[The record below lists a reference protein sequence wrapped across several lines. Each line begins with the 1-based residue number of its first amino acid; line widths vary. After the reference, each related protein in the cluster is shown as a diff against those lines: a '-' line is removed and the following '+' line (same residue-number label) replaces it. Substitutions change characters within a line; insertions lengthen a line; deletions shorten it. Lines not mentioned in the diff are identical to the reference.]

1 MKIGMKLGV
10 LALTVFLVS
19 LTTFMLTLLLKGDP
33 VVAVLGTSYDN
44 KTPTGLAQIETVRK
58 ELRLDRAVPMRYL
71 LWAKGVATGDLGHK
85 VAPSS
90 GKIPTT
96 RILKERL
103 PVTLEIMILT
113 QIVAVLI
120 AVPMGVMSAYRKGKP
135 TDSAITGASF
145 ILLALPN
152 FALALILVFVFSVK
166 LKWLPSVGYTRLTE
180 DLGKNLRSMVIPV
193 LTLALGLASVY
204 TRLLRSE
211 MSATLQEDFIQMA
224 TAKGIKPWRVLL
236 GHALRPSSFSLL
248 TVIGINIGALIG
260 GAVIMEQLM
269 SINGVGSALVESILS
284 REYQVV
290 LGLVLVITLFYVTAN
305 FVVDLLYSVLDPRIR
320 RGSTRG

>member
-1 MKIGMKLGV
+1 MRIGTKLGI

-19 LTTFMLTLLLKGDP
+19 LVTFMISLLLPGDP
-33 VVAVLGTSYDN
+33 VAIALGTSYN
-44 KTPTGLAQIETVRK
+44 PNTASGRAQITEVRK

-71 LWAKGVATGDLGHK
+71 LWAKGAATGDLGRK
-85 VAPSS
+85 VGSSS
-90 GKIPTT
+90 GGVKTT

-103 PVTLEIMILT
+103 PVTLEIMVLT
-113 QIVAVLI
+113 QIVAILLAI
-120 AVPMGVMSAYRKGKP
+120 PLGMLSAYRKGKA
-135 TDSAITGASF
+135 TDNIITGGSF
-145 ILLALPN
+145 AMLALPN
-152 FALALILVFVFSVK
+152 FALGLVLVYIFSVK

-193 LTLALGLASVY
+193 LTLALGLAAVY

-211 MSATLQEDFIQMA
+211 MTATLQEDFIQMA

-248 TVIGINIGALIG
+248 TVIGINVGALIG

-269 SINGVGSALVESILS
+269 SINGVGSALVESIFQ

-290 LGLVLVITLFYVTAN
+290 LGLVLVITIFYVVAN
-305 FVVDLLYSVLDPRIR
+305 FIVDLLYTVLDPRIR
-320 RGSTRG
+320 RGSTRA